1 MQMSSFANIESVSV
15 TLEERRNNV
24 KGDCGSQLR
33 PADGGWML
41 LVEAAV

>member
-24 KGDCGSQLR
+24 KGDCGSRGLQMED
-33 PADGGWML
+33 AAGGG
-41 LVEAAV
+41 EAGD